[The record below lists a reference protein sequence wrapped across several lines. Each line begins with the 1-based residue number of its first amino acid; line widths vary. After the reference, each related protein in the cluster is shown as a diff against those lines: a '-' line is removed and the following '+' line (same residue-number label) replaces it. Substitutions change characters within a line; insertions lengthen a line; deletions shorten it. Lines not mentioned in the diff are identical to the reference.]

1 MLGDCVGI
9 TGVRLVVLVS
19 ETGLTGFGVAST
31 LNCAG
36 LSTGSP
42 TGLIMTWFSSN

>member
-1 MLGDCVGI
+1 MFTKSSCGISRLLTTGDCVGI
-9 TGVRLVVLVS
+9 TGVRLVALVS

-36 LSTGSP
+36 L
-42 TGLIMTWFSSN
+42 